1 MDKDFAIEL
10 LKKTQEDYNKIA
22 LDFASK
28 RSTLPKDFFDFLPQ
42 IKEKERILDLGCGN
56 GRLWEVVQKKNV
68 FYFGVDF
75 SEKLLEIARRKYP
88 RVFFQKANV
97 LSLPFDDDFFDKI
110 FSFSVLHHIPS
121 FEFRLTF
128 FREARRVLRK
138 GGLFVLSVW
147 NLLKTKKLLLFK
159 HTLLKLFGL
168 SPLDFKDIFYP
179 WKDERGTILAW
190 RYFHCFSLN
199 ELKKLAKEVG
209 FKIKDAYKK
218 GRNGESKES
227 NLYLILEK

>member
-75 SEKLLEIARRKYP
+75 S
-88 RVFFQKANV
+88 
-97 LSLPFDDDFFDKI
+97 
-110 FSFSVLHHIPS
+110 
-121 FEFRLTF
+121 
-128 FREARRVLRK
+128 
-138 GGLFVLSVW
+138 
-147 NLLKTKKLLLFK
+147 
-159 HTLLKLFGL
+159 
-168 SPLDFKDIFYP
+168 
-179 WKDERGTILAW
+179 
-190 RYFHCFSLN
+190 
-199 ELKKLAKEVG
+199 
-209 FKIKDAYKK
+209 
-218 GRNGESKES
+218 
-227 NLYLILEK
+227 